1 MLGEPFWN
9 FVGGA
14 GTYEEL
20 LEVYREVG
28 DGLRFLLGL
37 AMILATVLA
46 AGVSRGSARFRP
58 GQVG

>member
-28 DGLRFLLGL
+28 DGLSERLRELREQL
-37 AMILATVLA
+37 IV
-46 AGVSRGSARFRP
+46 
-58 GQVG
+58 